1 MSLTFWPVGGL
12 GEFGAN
18 CLVLDVPSGLRV
30 VLDTGVAL
38 GTLEEYGVSYEVPDF
53 AALAGQNPAL
63 ALLTHAHDDH
73 LKGLPF
79 FAGVF
84 PETPL
89 AASPGTWP
97 WIRRLLEEPRE
108 GLKLGGAPLHLDG
121 LRVDALPVSH
131 SIPGSVLLRLQT
143 AWGTVMVATDFR
155 LAPSALGETTDREVL
170 ARWGK
175 EGVDV
180 LFLDATN
187 ALVTE
192 PPPSEEVV
200 ATTLAEL
207 VAEAPGAVVAVSF
220 ASHAGRFFQLVQAA
234 RAAGKVVIPL
244 GRGIEE
250 MLSVQ
255 LGQGTFALP
264 PGVVRSPRELARLPR
279 EKLVLVVTGSQG
291 EPTSVFPRLA
301 MDELPVFKLAPG
313 DVVIHAARV
322 IPGNEKRLDN
332 IFDHC
337 VRRGARVVTAHEAPT
352 HASGHAP
359 APELATVL
367 DLLRPRWVVPIHGRL
382 RQLSELQ
389 RLARAHGARSLVVE
403 NGRVFRYGAGVLEET
418 GELRPVGRLLVDAD
432 QETLD
437 SAVVWE
443 RKAAAKGGVV
453 VAVAAIPSDP
463 KVPLPNPHIECF
475 GLRLPGI
482 NRAHLAAELGGF
494 LRQESS
500 PLAKD
505 PENVRAKMQAW
516 LRSELR
522 KRLGKKPRVVALTVE
537 I

>member
-18 CLVLDVPSGLRV
+18 CLVLDVPSGFRV
-30 VLDTGVAL
+30 VFDTGVAL

-53 AALAGQNPAL
+53 SALAGQNPAL

-73 LKGLPF
+73 LKGLLF

-97 WIRRLLEEPRE
+97 WIHRLLEEARE
-108 GLKLGGAPLHLDG
+108 GLKLGGEPLHLDG

-131 SIPGSVLLRLQT
+131 SIPGGVLLRLQT
-143 AWGTVMVATDFR
+143 TWGTVVVATDFR
-155 LAPSALGETTDREVL
+155 LAPSALGETTDLEVL
-170 ARWGK
+170 AQWGRD
-175 EGVDV
+175 GVDV

-187 ALVTE
+187 ALLRD
-192 PPPSEEVV
+192 PPPTEEAV
-200 ATTLAEL
+200 AATLAEL

-220 ASHAGRFFQLVQAA
+220 ASHAGRFDQLVKAA

-250 MLSVQ
+250 MLNVQ
-255 LGQGTFALP
+255 LGQGTFSFP

-301 MDELPVFKLAPG
+301 MDEVPVFKLAPG

-322 IPGNEKRLDN
+322 IPGNEKRLDH

-337 VRRGARVVTAHEAPT
+337 VRRGARVVTAREAPT

-359 APELATVL
+359 AGELVTVL
-367 DLLRPRWVVPIHGRL
+367 ELLRPRWVVPTHGRL

-389 RLARAHGARSLVVE
+389 RLARAHGARTLVVE
-403 NGRVFRYGAGVLEET
+403 NGRLFRYWAGFLEET

-494 LRQESS
+494 LRQDTS
-500 PLAKD
+500 PVGRD

-516 LRSELR
+516 LGSELR

>member
-1 MSLTFWPVGGL
+1 MSLTFWPVGGW

-18 CLVLDVPSGLRV
+18 CLVLDLPSGFRLV
-30 VLDTGVAL
+30 VDTGVAL

-53 AALAGQNPAL
+53 TALGDIPPAI

-79 FAGVF
+79 FAEAF
-84 PETPL
+84 PQTSV
-89 AASPGTWP
+89 AAAPTTWP
-97 WIRRLLEEPRE
+97 WIRRALGEPRE
-108 GLKLGGAPLHLDG
+108 GVVLGKDPVTFDG
-121 LRVDALPVSH
+121 VRVEALPVSH
-131 SIPGSVLLRLQT
+131 SIPGTVVLRLQT
-143 AWGTVMVATDFR
+143 SWGTVVVATDFR
-155 LAPSALGETTDREVL
+155 LAPSALGETTNVEVL
-170 ARWGK
+170 AQWGR

-187 ALVTE
+187 TLVAT
-192 PPPSEEVV
+192 PPPKEEVV
-200 ATTLAEL
+200 AATLAQL

-220 ASHAGRFFQLVQAA
+220 ASHAGRFYQLVQAA

-250 MLSVQ
+250 MLSVH
-255 LGQGTFALP
+255 LDQGTFSLP
-264 PGVVRSPRELARLPR
+264 LGVVRSSREMARLPR

-301 MDELPVFKLAPG
+301 MDELPAFKLAPG

-322 IPGNEKRLDN
+322 IPGNEKRLDH

-359 APELATVL
+359 APELSSAL
-367 DLLRPRWVVPIHGRL
+367 ELLRPRWVVPIHGRL

-389 RLARAHGARSLVVE
+389 RLALGFGARSLVAE
-403 NGRVFRYGAGVLEET
+403 NGRVLRYGGGVLEET

-453 VAVAAIPSDP
+453 VAVAAIPNDP
-463 KVPLPNPHIECF
+463 GVALPNPHIECF
-475 GLRLPGI
+475 GLRLPGV
-482 NRAHLAAELGGF
+482 NRAHLAAELGGY
-494 LRQESS
+494 LRQDTS
-500 PLAKD
+500 PLGKD
-505 PENVRAKMQAW
+505 PENVRAKMQTW
-516 LRSELR
+516 LGSELR

-537 I
+537 L

>member
-18 CLVLDVPSGLRV
+18 CLVLDVPSGLRL

-53 AALAGQNPAL
+53 AALGDTPPAV

-79 FAGVF
+79 FAAAF
-84 PETPL
+84 PQTPL
-89 AASPGTWP
+89 AASPMTWP
-97 WIRRLLEEPRE
+97 WVHRLLGEPRE
-108 GLKLGGAPLHLDG
+108 GFSLREPLHLDG
-121 LRVDALPVSH
+121 VRVEALPVSH
-131 SIPGSVLLRLQT
+131 SVPGTVLLRLQT
-143 AWGTVMVATDFR
+143 TWGTVVLATDFR
-155 LAPSALGETTDREVL
+155 LAPSALGETTDLEVL
-170 ARWGK
+170 TQWGR
-175 EGVDV
+175 EGVDL

-187 ALVTE
+187 ALVVT

-200 ATTLAEL
+200 AATLAQL

-220 ASHAGRFFQLVQAA
+220 ASHAGRFSQLVQAA
-234 RAAGKVVIPL
+234 RAAGKVVIPV

-255 LGQGTFALP
+255 QDQGTLSLP
-264 PGVVRSPRELARLPR
+264 LGVVRSSRQIARLPR

-301 MDELPVFKLAPG
+301 MDELPAFKLAPG

-322 IPGNEKRLDN
+322 IPGNEKRLDH

-337 VRRGARVVTAHEAPT
+337 VRRGARVITAHEAPT

-359 APELATVL
+359 VPELATVL
-367 DLLRPRWVVPIHGRL
+367 ELLRPRWVVPIHGRL
-382 RQLSELQ
+382 RQLAELQ
-389 RLARAHGARSLVVE
+389 RLALGFGARSLVAE
-403 NGRVFRYGAGVLEET
+403 NGRVLRYQGGVLEES
-418 GELRPVGRLLVDAD
+418 GELRPVGRLLLDAD

-453 VAVAAIPSDP
+453 VAVAAIPNDP
-463 KVPLPNPHIECF
+463 GVALPNPHIECF
-475 GLRLPGI
+475 GLRLPGV

-494 LRQESS
+494 LRQDTS
-500 PLAKD
+500 PVARD
-505 PENVRAKMQAW
+505 PENLRAKMQTW
-516 LRSELR
+516 LGTELR

-537 I
+537 L